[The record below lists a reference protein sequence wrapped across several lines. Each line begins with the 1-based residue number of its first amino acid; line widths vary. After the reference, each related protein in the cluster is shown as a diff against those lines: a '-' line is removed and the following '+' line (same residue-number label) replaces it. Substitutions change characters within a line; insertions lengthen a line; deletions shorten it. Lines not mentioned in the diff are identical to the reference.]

1 MNNEVK
7 MKDEPMPESFK
18 LYFFILQHSL
28 NKQTYFIKNKFI
40 STIPVCMCIKRL
52 VLILHLNILISSLFT
67 EQIHI

>member
-28 NKQTYFIKNKFI
+28 NKQTYFIEKK
-40 STIPVCMCIKRL
+40 
-52 VLILHLNILISSLFT
+52 
-67 EQIHI
+67 IHIYNTCMYVH